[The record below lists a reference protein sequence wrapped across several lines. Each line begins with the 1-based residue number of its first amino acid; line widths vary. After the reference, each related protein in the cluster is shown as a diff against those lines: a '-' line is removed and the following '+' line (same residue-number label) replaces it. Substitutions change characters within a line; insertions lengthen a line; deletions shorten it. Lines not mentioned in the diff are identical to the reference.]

1 MNMNKQPIKPIK
13 TSFWDFKHKKFY
25 TSRKEK
31 FIDFIAS
38 AILIDLL
45 VCIFTDLW
53 CGTRFD
59 TSF

>member
-1 MNMNKQPIKPIK
+1 MNMNNQPIKPIK

-53 CGTRFD
+53 
-59 TSF
+59 